1 MIEHLWQSGFGGL
14 LLVPVITH
22 GVSLGVLGFYR
33 RHPVPWTLTQIRMA
47 RIGASQLAATLDRL
61 LPARALGVGQ

>member
-1 MIEHLWQSGFGGL
+1 MVARLRAAGYGGL

-22 GVSLGVLGFYR
+22 GASLGVLSFYR
-33 RHPVPWTLTQIRMA
+33 RRPVPWTLTHIRLS

-61 LPARALGVGQ
+61 LPQRA